1 MSIRN
6 WWMMSLIWGVILMGY
21 LDAEASIPEQ
31 LIPDYLRFHYAGGV
45 GMVSVGGGFHHHQ
58 EKLNS
63 ELIWGYVPPANG
75 ASSIHTLA
83 FRTHY
88 RIKSDMITANLESHR
103 LIGLSLN
110 IAVTRN
116 TCFTWPGRFPSRYY
130 PPNNLRLMI
139 FIGHTISVY
148 LEHSRIFQR
157 ISFNFEIGTFDK
169 YLADAFRHASFQ
181 LPKLNLSMGSHLH
194 F

>member
-1 MSIRN
+1 MSINN
-6 WWMMSLIWGVILMGY
+6 WWKLSLISGVILM
-21 LDAEASIPEQ
+21 LQAEAEASFRDQ
-31 LIPDYLRFHYAGGV
+31 LIPDYLRFHYAGGI
-45 GMVSVGGGFHHHQ
+45 GIVSVGGGFHHHQ

-88 RIKSDMITANLESHR
+88 RIKTRSMASNLESHR
-103 LIGLSLN
+103 TIGLSMN
-110 IAVTRN
+110 IAMTHN
-116 TCFTWPGRFPSRYY
+116 THFKWPDRFPSRYY
-130 PPNNLRLMI
+130 PPNNLRLMV

-148 LEHSRIFQR
+148 LENSRVFER
-157 ISFNFEIGTFDK
+157 ISFNIEIGTFDK
-169 YLADAFRHASFQ
+169 YLVDAFRHASFQ
-181 LPKLNLSMGSHLH
+181 LPRLNLSLGSHLH